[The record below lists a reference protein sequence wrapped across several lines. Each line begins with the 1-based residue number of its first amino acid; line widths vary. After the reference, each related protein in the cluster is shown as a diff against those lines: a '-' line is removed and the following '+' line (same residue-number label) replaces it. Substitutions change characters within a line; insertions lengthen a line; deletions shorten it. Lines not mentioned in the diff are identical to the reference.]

1 MTFKVTYRCFDMGK
15 WRTAFRIIQA
25 NSQEDAIQKIDL
37 FYGLILKVEKV

>member
-25 NSQEDAIQKIDL
+25 NSQEDAIKRMDIWPKLIKAVQKI
-37 FYGLILKVEKV
+37 